1 MQEIEWPILFRE
13 VSPFISPT
21 DRNTLLEIAGTDAVS
36 PALLLSIA
44 IHYKKEKKN
53 NFKAYM
59 EKESVKL
66 LNAFVV
72 SKNRTEEQKKKQNDA
87 INALSLFVDR
97 DPKQLN
103 ELISILK
110 VVKHEATKFQK
121 KSNEETSNPT
131 TIKRFEEDEL
141 SLRFPFKLSECW
153 MLSATHHSSQ
163 LCSARYCPKSSI
175 DMAPNLFMGFGKK
188 FTYFNS
194 DGEVVAAH
202 SGQVLVHSPCKLQVK
217 SRVLTTYYGHIK
229 VGVASGE
236 YVQAGERLGFIETDR
251 ASSNC
256 NCEVSAGNTEC
267 STGPHLHWEV
277 RDATNRPISLENMT
291 ISGFKVYTGK
301 ESYDFGCGPE
311 NCRNNMTLSEIE
323 KSCSTVYRRVADNV
337 TFCPSVQG
345 ANWGMILFRT
355 IYVMILTKNI
365 NN

>member
-1 MQEIEWPILFRE
+1 
-13 VSPFISPT
+13 
-21 DRNTLLEIAGTDAVS
+21 
-36 PALLLSIA
+36 
-44 IHYKKEKKN
+44 
-53 NFKAYM
+53 
-59 EKESVKL
+59 
-66 LNAFVV
+66 
-72 SKNRTEEQKKKQNDA
+72 
-87 INALSLFVDR
+87 
-97 DPKQLN
+97 
-103 ELISILK
+103 
-110 VVKHEATKFQK
+110 
-121 KSNEETSNPT
+121 
-131 TIKRFEEDEL
+131 
-141 SLRFPFKLSECW
+141 
-153 MLSATHHSSQ
+153 
-163 LCSARYCPKSSI
+163 
-175 DMAPNLFMGFGKK
+175 MAPNLFMGFGKK

-202 SGQVLVHSPCKLQVK
+202 AGEVLVHSPCKLQVK

-229 VGVASGE
+229 VERASGE

-311 NCRNNMTLSEIE
+311 NCRNNMTLAEIE

-345 ANWGMILFRT
+345 ANWGMNLFRT

-365 NN
+365 N